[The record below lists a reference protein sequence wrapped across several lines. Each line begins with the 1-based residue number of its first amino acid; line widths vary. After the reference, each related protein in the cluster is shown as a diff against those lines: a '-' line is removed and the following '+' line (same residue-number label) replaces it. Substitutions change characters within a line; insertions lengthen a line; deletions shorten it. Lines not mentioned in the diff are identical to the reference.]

1 MKQMIRYSAQLVC
14 ACLLASLVA
23 GSAPAWA
30 EPIYRW
36 TDAQGVVHFSQT
48 PPPADRPVETVE
60 IEDSRPSDYDP
71 DADIYGV
78 AEQQARVQALREEMA
93 EKRAEAV
100 ERKREAAARTPP
112 PVQPEP
118 PAWPAYRWPIFRPWP
133 PRPQPPIAPPQR
145 PPGVIVPPS
154 AQEPR

>member
-1 MKQMIRYSAQLVC
+1 MKKMNRYSAKLVC
-14 ACLLASLVA
+14 ACLLGFLVA

-78 AEQQARVQALREEMA
+78 AEQQARMQALREEMA

-154 AQEPR
+154 VQEPR